1 VDLLWNYLSGV
12 LIEGLLIG
20 IVFWAIT
27 YVIMESTSL
36 VGALRAGL
44 VSELVGNI
52 PYFWGLG
59 ATEPPSI
66 LMSVVAAIIFVRMIV
81 RVGELTMA
89 KAIYGTT
96 MTYFVLVAVVACDT

>member
-1 VDLLWNYLSGV
+1 MDLLWNYLSGV

-20 IVFWAIT
+20 MVFWAIT

-36 VGALRAGL
+36 YGALRAGL

-52 PYFWGLG
+52 TYFWDIG
-59 ATEPPSI
+59 ATEPPSL
-66 LMSVVAAIIFVRMIV
+66 LMSVVAAVIFVRMII

-96 MTYFVLVAVVACDT
+96 MTYFVLVAVVACDA